1 MILKCLIQYITL
13 ENNDFTGTRQ
23 NYTLSPSSTKVFLKF
38 NIIDDL
44 LPEEQE
50 FFTASISTSD
60 EFVKVVV
67 PTTRVFIN
75 DDDGNDNIDL
85 IFVIIHFLLVKTC
98 KDKIDLIAVID
109 SSGSISPD
117 DFETV
122 KEFVLKFTNEFQIGP
137 NRARFGV
144 ITFSN
149 DARVNINLGEINA
162 AFEFRKA
169 VNQIQFQP
177 GLTNTATAI
186 ELARQQFRQNGRQDT
201 PHILL
206 VVTDGRSND
215 RDATLQAAANTRAH
229 DIEVFTIGVGSNVDT
244 DELNAVASDP
254 DSKHV
259 FLLADF
265 SFDSLLQPLAKR
277 VCGKYLD

>member
-122 KEFVLKFTNEFQIGP
+122 KEFVLKFTSEFQIGP

-177 GLTNTATAI
+177 GLTNTAAAI

-201 PHILL
+201 PHVLL

-277 VCGKYLD
+277 VCGKYLH

>member
-85 IFVIIHFLLVKTC
+85 MFVIIYFLLVKTC

-177 GLTNTATAI
+177 GLTNTAAAI

-229 DIEVFTIGVGSNVDT
+229 DIEVFTIGIGSNVDT

-277 VCGKYLD
+277 VCGKYLH

>member
-60 EFVKVVV
+60 EFVKVVL

-85 IFVIIHFLLVKTC
+85 MFVIIHFLLVKTC

-177 GLTNTATAI
+177 GLTNTAAAI

-201 PHILL
+201 PHVLL

-277 VCGKYLD
+277 VCGKYLH

>member
-60 EFVKVVV
+60 EFVKVVL
-67 PTTRVFIN
+67 PTTQVFIN

-186 ELARQQFRQNGRQDT
+186 ELARQQFRQNGQQDT
-201 PHILL
+201 PHVLL